1 MPFTGQLGATESRL
15 GNIELGRQFLD
26 VIHIGPRLTPA
37 EGGVLTVSP
46 VLVRRGTY
54 PGGATFPAGGTMFPG
69 ISTYPGSTLYPSGG
83 ATYPGRGSDLS
94 LETFQPRQL
103 TLVAA

>member
-1 MPFTGQLGATESRL
+1 MFTGKLGATESRL
-15 GNIELGRQFLD
+15 GNIELGGEFLD
-26 VIHIGPRLTPA
+26 VVQIGLRLTPV
-37 EGGVLTVSP
+37 GDGTLVVTP
-46 VLVRRGTY
+46 VLVKRGTY
-54 PGGATFPAGGTMFPG
+54 PGASTFPAGGTMFPA
-69 ISTYPGSTLYPSGG
+69 SNTYPGPSLYPSGG